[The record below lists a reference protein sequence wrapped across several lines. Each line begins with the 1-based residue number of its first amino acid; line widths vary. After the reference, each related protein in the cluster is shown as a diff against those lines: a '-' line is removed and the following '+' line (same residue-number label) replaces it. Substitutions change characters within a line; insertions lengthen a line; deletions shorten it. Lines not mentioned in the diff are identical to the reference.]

1 MAEGMVYATLMTT
14 LLPDWVTFIY
24 PSTFKG
30 DSYKASLNQIYFH
43 FSAREFSFPH
53 FAFNLLKIFTK

>member
-1 MAEGMVYATLMTT
+1 MAKGTVYATLMTT

-24 PSTFKG
+24 LPFKG

-43 FSAREFSFPH
+43 FSTREFSFPH

>member
-14 LLPDWVTFIY
+14 FVTRLGNFY
-24 PSTFKG
+24 LSFKG